1 MISPSIKQNFIY
13 LTGAAGIRDYTD
25 SDIFVVQRLSKI
37 AGNWS
42 CVAQHK
48 KKCRQQLLSFWYYSL
63 TENKAY

>member
-37 AGNWS
+37 AGN
-42 CVAQHK
+42 
-48 KKCRQQLLSFWYYSL
+48 
-63 TENKAY
+63 